1 MSVFVPCISCD
12 GGWTTLKQLLKSCI
26 YEDSEGNQY
35 LNIKFIACSSKDTA
49 AVTCGG
55 NVTLEQL
62 IKGSIVVNDCDQCAL
77 LVGIDQGS
85 MDLVCDNCAPRQ

>member
-1 MSVFVPCISCD
+1 MSILVPCISCD
-12 GGWTTLKQLLKSCI
+12 GGWTTLKQLFKGLI
-26 YEDSEGNQY
+26 YEDSDGNQY
-35 LNIKFIACSSKDTA
+35 FNIKFIPCGAQDSP

-85 MDLVCDNCAPRQ
+85 MDLICDNCTPR